1 MPSDYTP
8 QQPKLLDQVR
18 TAIRLRRMSYRTEQ
32 TYTDWIKRFIIFHHK
47 RHPREMGAPEIQ
59 EFRAY
64 LVNERNVAAS
74 TQNQALHS
82 GLFLFVTASPRTC
95 WNRAMR
101 FVPYRNCSVTRMSK
115 RR

>member
-47 RHPREMGAPEIQ
+47 RHPREWSCKWYYQFVLSTCRSSGAGK
-59 EFRAY
+59 
-64 LVNERNVAAS
+64 
-74 TQNQALHS
+74 S
-82 GLFLFVTASPRTC
+82 GNLWYWGGKIRQLPGAVGLMDVFSACRC
-95 WNRAMR
+95 
-101 FVPYRNCSVTRMSK
+101 
-115 RR
+115 